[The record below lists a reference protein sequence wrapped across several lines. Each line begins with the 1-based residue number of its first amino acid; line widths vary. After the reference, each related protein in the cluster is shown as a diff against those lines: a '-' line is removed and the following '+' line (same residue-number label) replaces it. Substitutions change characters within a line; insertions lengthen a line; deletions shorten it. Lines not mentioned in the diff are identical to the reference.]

1 MIDDDTLRH
10 IEEARAKLDALW
22 ETMSIEDFRRYHAKL
37 FGILVTIEQAFERR
51 FPTEYADWQREF
63 YGEDA

>member
-1 MIDDDTLRH
+1 MIDDNTLRH

-22 ETMSIEDFRRYHAKL
+22 ETMSIEDFRRHHAKI
-37 FGILVTIEQAFERR
+37 FSILVTIEQAFERR
-51 FPTEYADWQREF
+51 FPTEYAAWQREF